1 MYFPNKSNYS
11 VIYRHFIRFFVQF
24 RQVSFSIVTVKIKVS
39 ASFVCDFNADGT
51 MDARRIFF
59 RGGQWGGLKDGSPP
73 SGSRGSSPV
82 GVLGG
87 TKPPEADQI
96 FSKWCINTSSTEV
109 LNNICRKKKHLT
121 FPGESAPCPCLR
133 APMDRTY
140 HHDSIFH
147 VFVDV
152 FIVSFIIQCIILSVK
167 RVMAV
172 TLWAF
177 RSPPTTV
184 LLAVDRLS
192 NRQRLWQRCRE
203 L

>member
-1 MYFPNKSNYS
+1 MRGPEGWKSPIRVQGQLPGGSLRGDKAPRSWPNFLKMMHKYFVY
-11 VIYRHFIRFFVQF
+11 
-24 RQVSFSIVTVKIKVS
+24 
-39 ASFVCDFNADGT
+39 
-51 MDARRIFF
+51 
-59 RGGQWGGLKDGSPP
+59 WGFKQHLQ
-73 SGSRGSSPV
+73 
-82 GVLGG
+82 
-87 TKPPEADQI
+87 E
-96 FSKWCINTSSTEV
+96 
-109 LNNICRKKKHLT
+109 KKHLT